1 MKEEGPQ
8 VGRKWM
14 EDIFERS
21 VLYVVEESDESVVLM
36 FLQRTQDVRVVGRA
50 WILHSMLI

>member
-21 VLYVVEESDESVVLM
+21 VLYVVEESDESIVLSE
-36 FLQRTQDVRVVGRA
+36 DVRVVGRA

>member
-21 VLYVVEESDESVVLM
+21 VLYVVEESDESTVLM

-50 WILHSMLI
+50 WTLHSMLI